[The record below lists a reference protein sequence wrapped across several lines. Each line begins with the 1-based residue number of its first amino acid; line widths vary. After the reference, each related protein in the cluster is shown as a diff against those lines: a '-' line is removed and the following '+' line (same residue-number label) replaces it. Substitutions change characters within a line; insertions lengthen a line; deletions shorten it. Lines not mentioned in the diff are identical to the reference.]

1 VGFSTVENADVTLYH
16 GDKREFVFG
25 KDAKSKMLTGMSKYI
40 GKNENLYVYIQI
52 KDENKRLNV
61 KFDSYIEVGPENI
74 WERKYASIIENPN
87 T

>member
-25 KDAKSKMLTGMSKYI
+25 KDSKSKMLTGMSKYI
-40 GKNENLYVYIQI
+40 SKNENLYVYIQI